1 MVVRYLVTYSYR
13 LFGSY
18 FTKRRAKYF
27 DLRQELLKT
36 RYNISFDMYLSL
48 AVFCSLLMI
57 IVGLFSAILVLSAFG
72 APDITLTRSILTDI
86 FVGFHE
92 YKNLALKIIS
102 VVVLMG
108 VFGGG
113 TFIAFLNYPKLI
125 NSSRKRSI
133 DTMLPYAVHY
143 MSAMSGAGVIP
154 VDIFSSLA
162 NNKIY
167 GEAAVEASYVVRDIK
182 VLGCDLVQAMK
193 NVASTTPSYRLQEFL
208 QGAIT
213 IVSSGGDLESFLKLK
228 AEQFVVESKREQKE
242 FLDTLGLIAE
252 TYVTAFV
259 AGPLFL
265 IVMMSVMTIM
275 GGMNL
280 MLMYLLIYLVIP
292 VGSIVFVLLVSSM
305 TPEV

>member
-1 MVVRYLVTYSYR
+1 MVVRYLTSYSYR

-18 FTKRRAKYF
+18 FSKRRAKYF

-36 RYNISFDMYLSL
+36 RFNISFDMYLSL
-48 AVFCSLLMI
+48 AVLCSLLMVA
-57 IVGLFSAILVLSAFG
+57 VGLLFAILVVSTFG
-72 APDITLTRSILTDI
+72 APDIIFTRSFITDI
-86 FVGFHE
+86 FKGFHE
-92 YKNLALKIIS
+92 YRNLTLKIIS
-102 VVVLMG
+102 VVVIMG
-108 VFGGG
+108 IFGVG
-113 TFIAFLNYPKLI
+113 TFITFLNYPKLI
-125 NSSRKRSI
+125 NSNRKRSI

-162 NNKIY
+162 KNKIY

-182 VLGCDLVQAMK
+182 VLGNDLVQAMK
-193 NVASTTPSYRLQEFL
+193 NVASTTPSYRMQEFL

-228 AEQFVVESKREQKE
+228 AEQFVIESKREQKE

-292 VGSIVFVLLVSSM
+292 VGSLVFVILVNSM

>member
-1 MVVRYLVTYSYR
+1 MVVRYLTSYSYR

-18 FTKRRAKYF
+18 FSKRRAKYF

-36 RYNISFDMYLSL
+36 RFNISFDMYLSL
-48 AVFCSLLMI
+48 AVLCSLLMVA
-57 IVGLFSAILVLSAFG
+57 VGLLFAILVVSTFG
-72 APDITLTRSILTDI
+72 APDIIFTRSFITDI
-86 FVGFHE
+86 FKGFNE
-92 YKNLALKIIS
+92 YRNLTLKIIS
-102 VVVLMG
+102 VVVIMG
-108 VFGGG
+108 IFGVG
-113 TFIAFLNYPKLI
+113 TFITFLNYPKLI
-125 NSSRKRSI
+125 NSNRKRSI

-162 NNKIY
+162 KNKIY

-182 VLGCDLVQAMK
+182 VLGNDLVQAMK
-193 NVASTTPSYRLQEFL
+193 NVASTTPSYRMQEFL

-228 AEQFVVESKREQKE
+228 AEQFVIESKREQKE

-292 VGSIVFVLLVSSM
+292 VGSLLFVILVNSM

>member
-1 MVVRYLVTYSYR
+1 MVVRYLSSYSYR

-18 FTKRRAKYF
+18 FNKKRARYF
-27 DLRQELLKT
+27 DLRQELQKT

-48 AVFCSLLMI
+48 AVLCSLLMI
-57 IVGLFSAILVLSAFG
+57 VVGFLAAILILFAIG
-72 APDITLTRSILTDI
+72 APNITLSFSFMTD
-86 FVGFHE
+86 FFKGFDE
-92 YKNLALKIIS
+92 YKNLVLKIIS
-102 VVVLMG
+102 VVVIMSF
-108 VFGGG
+108 FGLG
-113 TFIAFLNYPKLI
+113 TFIAFLNYPKLV
-125 NSSRKRSI
+125 SSNRKRNI

-162 NNKIY
+162 KNKIY

-182 VLGCDLVQAMK
+182 VLGNDLVQAMK

-208 QGAIT
+208 QGSVT
-213 IVSSGGDLESFLKLK
+213 IVSSGGDLSSFFRLK
-228 AEQFVVESKREQKE
+228 AEQFVIESKREQKE

-275 GGMNL
+275 GGMDL

-292 VGSIVFVLLVSSM
+292 GGSIVFVLLVSSI

>member
-1 MVVRYLVTYSYR
+1 
-13 LFGSY
+13 
-18 FTKRRAKYF
+18 
-27 DLRQELLKT
+27 
-36 RYNISFDMYLSL
+36 
-48 AVFCSLLMI
+48 
-57 IVGLFSAILVLSAFG
+57 
-72 APDITLTRSILTDI
+72 
-86 FVGFHE
+86 
-92 YKNLALKIIS
+92 
-102 VVVLMG
+102 
-108 VFGGG
+108 
-113 TFIAFLNYPKLI
+113 
-125 NSSRKRSI
+125 
-133 DTMLPYAVHY
+133 
-143 MSAMSGAGVIP
+143 MSGAGVIP

-162 NNKIY
+162 KNKIY

-182 VLGCDLVQAMK
+182 VLGNDLVQAMK
-193 NVASTTPSYRLQEFL
+193 NVASTTPSYRMQEFL

-228 AEQFVVESKREQKE
+228 AEQFVIESKREQKE

-292 VGSIVFVLLVSSM
+292 VGSLLFVILVNSM

>member
-1 MVVRYLVTYSYR
+1 MVVRYLTSYSYR

-18 FTKRRAKYF
+18 FSKRRAKYF

-36 RYNISFDMYLSL
+36 RFNISFDMYLSL
-48 AVFCSLLMI
+48 AVLCSLLMVA
-57 IVGLFSAILVLSAFG
+57 VGLLFAILVVSAFG
-72 APDITLTRSILTDI
+72 APDIIFTRSFITDI
-86 FVGFHE
+86 FKGFNE
-92 YKNLALKIIS
+92 YRNLTLKIIS
-102 VVVLMG
+102 VVVIMG
-108 VFGGG
+108 IFGVG
-113 TFIAFLNYPKLI
+113 TFITFLNYPKLI
-125 NSSRKRSI
+125 NSNRKRSI

-162 NNKIY
+162 KNKIY

-182 VLGCDLVQAMK
+182 VLGNDLVQAMK
-193 NVASTTPSYRLQEFL
+193 NVASTTPSYRMQEFL

-228 AEQFVVESKREQKE
+228 AEQFVIESKREQKE

-275 GGMNL
+275 GGMNM

-292 VGSIVFVLLVSSM
+292 VGSLLFVILVNSM

>member
-1 MVVRYLVTYSYR
+1 MVVRYLTSYSYR

-18 FTKRRAKYF
+18 FSKRRTQYF

-36 RYNISFDMYLSL
+36 RFNISFDMYLSL
-48 AVFCSLLMI
+48 AVLCSLLMVA
-57 IVGLFSAILVLSAFG
+57 VGLLFAILVVSTFG
-72 APDITLTRSILTDI
+72 APDIIFTRSFITDI
-86 FVGFHE
+86 FKGFHE
-92 YKNLALKIIS
+92 YRNLTLKIIS
-102 VVVLMG
+102 VVVIMG
-108 VFGGG
+108 IFGVG

-125 NSSRKRSI
+125 NSNRKRSI

-154 VDIFSSLA
+154 VEIFSSLA
-162 NNKIY
+162 KNKIY

-182 VLGCDLVQAMK
+182 VLGNDLVQAMK
-193 NVASTTPSYRLQEFL
+193 NVASTTPSYRMQEFL

-213 IVSSGGDLESFLKLK
+213 IVSSGGDLESFFKLK
-228 AEQFVVESKREQKE
+228 AEQFVTESKREQKE
-242 FLDTLGLIAE
+242 FLATLGLIAE

-292 VGSIVFVLLVSSM
+292 LGSLVFVILVNSM

>member
-1 MVVRYLVTYSYR
+1 MVVRYLTSYSYR

-18 FTKRRAKYF
+18 FSKRRAKYF

-36 RYNISFDMYLSL
+36 RFNISFDMYLSL
-48 AVFCSLLMI
+48 AVLCSLLMVA
-57 IVGLFSAILVLSAFG
+57 VGLLFAILVVSTFG
-72 APDITLTRSILTDI
+72 APDIIFTRSFITDI
-86 FVGFHE
+86 FKGFHE
-92 YKNLALKIIS
+92 YRNLTLKIIS
-102 VVVLMG
+102 VVVIMG
-108 VFGGG
+108 IFGVG
-113 TFIAFLNYPKLI
+113 TFITFLNYPKLI
-125 NSSRKRSI
+125 NSNRKRSI

-162 NNKIY
+162 KNKIY

-182 VLGCDLVQAMK
+182 VLGNDLVQAMK
-193 NVASTTPSYRLQEFL
+193 NVASTTPSYRMQEFL

-228 AEQFVVESKREQKE
+228 AEQFVIESKREQKE

-280 MLMYLLIYLVIP
+280 MLMYLLIYMVIP
-292 VGSIVFVLLVSSM
+292 VGSLLFVILVNSM

>member
-1 MVVRYLVTYSYR
+1 MVVRYLTSYSYH

-18 FTKRRAKYF
+18 FSKRREKYF

-36 RYNISFDMYLSL
+36 RFNISFDMYLSL
-48 AVFCSLLMI
+48 AVLCSLLMVV
-57 IVGLFSAILVLSAFG
+57 VGLLLAILVVSTFG
-72 APDITLTRSILTDI
+72 APDIIFTRSFITDI
-86 FVGFHE
+86 FKGFHE
-92 YKNLALKIIS
+92 YRNLTLKIIS
-102 VVVLMG
+102 VVVIMG
-108 VFGGG
+108 IFGVG
-113 TFIAFLNYPKLI
+113 TFITFLNYPKLI
-125 NSSRKRSI
+125 NSNRKRSI

-162 NNKIY
+162 KNKIY

-182 VLGCDLVQAMK
+182 VLGNDLVQAMK
-193 NVASTTPSYRLQEFL
+193 NVASTTPSYRMQEFL

-228 AEQFVVESKREQKE
+228 AEQFVIESKREQKE

-292 VGSIVFVLLVSSM
+292 LGSLVFVILVNSM

>member
-1 MVVRYLVTYSYR
+1 MVVRYLTSYSYR

-18 FTKRRAKYF
+18 FSKRRAKYF

-36 RYNISFDMYLSL
+36 RFNISFDMYLSL
-48 AVFCSLLMI
+48 AVLCSLLMVA
-57 IVGLFSAILVLSAFG
+57 VGLLFAILVVSTFG
-72 APDITLTRSILTDI
+72 APDIIFTRSFITDI
-86 FVGFHE
+86 FKGFHE
-92 YKNLALKIIS
+92 YRNLTLKIIS
-102 VVVLMG
+102 VVVITG
-108 VFGGG
+108 IFGIG
-113 TFIAFLNYPKLI
+113 TFITFLNYPKLI
-125 NSSRKRSI
+125 NSNRKRSI

-154 VDIFSSLA
+154 VGIFSSLA
-162 NNKIY
+162 KNKIY

-182 VLGCDLVQAMK
+182 VLGNDLVQAMK
-193 NVASTTPSYRLQEFL
+193 NVASTTPSYRMQEFL

-228 AEQFVVESKREQKE
+228 AEQFVIESKREQKE

-280 MLMYLLIYLVIP
+280 MLMYLLIYMVIP
-292 VGSIVFVLLVSSM
+292 VGSLLFVILVNSM

>member
-1 MVVRYLVTYSYR
+1 MVVRYLTTYSYR

-18 FTKRRAKYF
+18 FSKRRAQYF

-36 RYNISFDMYLSL
+36 RFNISFDMYLSL
-48 AVFCSLLMI
+48 AVLCSLLMVA
-57 IVGLFSAILVLSAFG
+57 VGLLFAILVVSAFG
-72 APDITLTRSILTDI
+72 APDIIFTRSFITDI
-86 FVGFHE
+86 FKGFHE
-92 YKNLALKIIS
+92 YRNLTLKIIS
-102 VVVLMG
+102 VVVIMG
-108 VFGGG
+108 IFGVG
-113 TFIAFLNYPKLI
+113 TFITFLNYPKLI
-125 NSSRKRSI
+125 NSNRKRSI

-162 NNKIY
+162 KNKIY

-182 VLGCDLVQAMK
+182 VLGNDLVQAMK
-193 NVASTTPSYRLQEFL
+193 NVASTTPSYRMQEFL

-228 AEQFVVESKREQKE
+228 AEQFVIESKREQKE

-292 VGSIVFVLLVSSM
+292 VGSLLFVILVNSM

>member
-1 MVVRYLVTYSYR
+1 MVVRYLTSYSYR

-18 FTKRRAKYF
+18 FSKRRAKYF

-36 RYNISFDMYLSL
+36 RFNISFDMYLSL
-48 AVFCSLLMI
+48 AVLCSLLMVA
-57 IVGLFSAILVLSAFG
+57 VGLLFAILVVSAFG
-72 APDITLTRSILTDI
+72 APDIIFTRSFITDI
-86 FVGFHE
+86 FKGFNE
-92 YKNLALKIIS
+92 YRNLTLKIIS
-102 VVVLMG
+102 VVVIMG
-108 VFGGG
+108 IFGVG
-113 TFIAFLNYPKLI
+113 TFITFLNYPKLI
-125 NSSRKRSI
+125 NSNRKRSI

-162 NNKIY
+162 KNKIY

-182 VLGCDLVQAMK
+182 VLGNDLVQAMK
-193 NVASTTPSYRLQEFL
+193 NVASTTPSYRMQEFL

-228 AEQFVVESKREQKE
+228 AEQFVIESKREQKE

-292 VGSIVFVLLVSSM
+292 VGSLLFVILVNSM

>member
-1 MVVRYLVTYSYR
+1 MVVRYLTSYSYR

-18 FTKRRAKYF
+18 FSKRRAKYF

-36 RYNISFDMYLSL
+36 RFNISFDMYLSL
-48 AVFCSLLMI
+48 AVLCSLLMVA
-57 IVGLFSAILVLSAFG
+57 VGLLFAILVVSAFG
-72 APDITLTRSILTDI
+72 APDIIFTRSFITDI
-86 FVGFHE
+86 FKGFNE
-92 YKNLALKIIS
+92 YRNLTLKIIS
-102 VVVLMG
+102 VVVITGIFG
-108 VFGGG
+108 VG
-113 TFIAFLNYPKLI
+113 TFITFLNYPKLI
-125 NSSRKRSI
+125 NSNRKRSI

-154 VDIFSSLA
+154 VGIFSSLA
-162 NNKIY
+162 KNKIY

-182 VLGCDLVQAMK
+182 VLGNDLVQAMK
-193 NVASTTPSYRLQEFL
+193 NVASTTPSYRMQEFL

-228 AEQFVVESKREQKE
+228 AEQFVIESKREQKE

-292 VGSIVFVLLVSSM
+292 VGSLLFVILVNSM

>member
-1 MVVRYLVTYSYR
+1 MVVRYLTSYSYR

-18 FTKRRAKYF
+18 FSKRRAKYF

-36 RYNISFDMYLSL
+36 RFNISFDMYLSL
-48 AVFCSLLMI
+48 AVLCSLLMVA
-57 IVGLFSAILVLSAFG
+57 VGLLFAILVVSTFG
-72 APDITLTRSILTDI
+72 APDIIFTRSFITDI
-86 FVGFHE
+86 FKGFHE
-92 YKNLALKIIS
+92 YRNLTLKIIS
-102 VVVLMG
+102 VVVIMG
-108 VFGGG
+108 IFGVG

-125 NSSRKRSI
+125 NSNRKRSI

-162 NNKIY
+162 KNKIY

-182 VLGCDLVQAMK
+182 VLGNDLVQAMK
-193 NVASTTPSYRLQEFL
+193 NVASTTPSYRMQEFL

-228 AEQFVVESKREQKE
+228 AEQFVIESKREQKE

-292 VGSIVFVLLVSSM
+292 LGSLVFVILVNSM

>member
-1 MVVRYLVTYSYR
+1 MVVRYLTSYSYR

-18 FTKRRAKYF
+18 FSKRRAKYF

-36 RYNISFDMYLSL
+36 RFNISFDMYLSL
-48 AVFCSLLMI
+48 AVLCSLLMVA
-57 IVGLFSAILVLSAFG
+57 VGLLFAILVVSTFG
-72 APDITLTRSILTDI
+72 APDIIFTRSFITDI
-86 FVGFHE
+86 FKGFNE
-92 YKNLALKIIS
+92 YRNLTLKIIS
-102 VVVLMG
+102 VVVITGIFG
-108 VFGGG
+108 VG
-113 TFIAFLNYPKLI
+113 TFITFLNYPKLI
-125 NSSRKRSI
+125 NSNRKRSI

-154 VDIFSSLA
+154 VGIFSSLA
-162 NNKIY
+162 KNKIY

-182 VLGCDLVQAMK
+182 VLGNDLVQAMK
-193 NVASTTPSYRLQEFL
+193 NVASTTPSYRMQEFL

-228 AEQFVVESKREQKE
+228 AEQFVIESKREQKE

-292 VGSIVFVLLVSSM
+292 VGSLLFVILVNSM

>member
-1 MVVRYLVTYSYR
+1 MVVRYLTSYSYR

-18 FTKRRAKYF
+18 FNKRRARYF
-27 DLRQELLKT
+27 DIRQELLKT
-36 RYNISFDMYLSL
+36 RYNTSFDMYLSL
-48 AVFCSLLMI
+48 AVLCSLLMMA
-57 IVGLFSAILVLSAFG
+57 VGLLFAILVVSALG
-72 APDITLTRSILTDI
+72 TPDIILTSSYITDI
-86 FVGFHE
+86 FKDFHE
-92 YKNLALKIIS
+92 YRNLALNIIS
-102 VVVLMG
+102 VVVIM
-108 VFGGG
+108 VIFGAG

-125 NSSRKRSI
+125 NSNRKRSI

-162 NNKIY
+162 KNKIY

-182 VLGCDLVQAMK
+182 VLGNDLVQAMK

-213 IVSSGGDLESFLKLK
+213 IVSSGGDLESFFRLK
-228 AEQFVVESKREQKE
+228 AEQFVIESRREQKE

-275 GGMNL
+275 GGMD
-280 MLMYLLIYLVIP
+280 MVLMYLLIYLVIP
-292 VGSIVFVLLVSSM
+292 AGSIVFVILVSSI

>member
-1 MVVRYLVTYSYR
+1 MVVRYLTSYSYR

-18 FTKRRAKYF
+18 FSKRRAKYF

-36 RYNISFDMYLSL
+36 RFNISFDMYLSL
-48 AVFCSLLMI
+48 AVLCSLLMVA
-57 IVGLFSAILVLSAFG
+57 VGLLFAILVVSTFG
-72 APDITLTRSILTDI
+72 APDIIFTRSFITDI
-86 FVGFHE
+86 FKGFHE
-92 YKNLALKIIS
+92 YRNLTLKIIS
-102 VVVLMG
+102 VVVIMG
-108 VFGGG
+108 IFGVG
-113 TFIAFLNYPKLI
+113 TFITFLNYPKLI
-125 NSSRKRSI
+125 NSNRKRSI

-154 VDIFSSLA
+154 VGIFSSLA
-162 NNKIY
+162 KNKIY

-182 VLGCDLVQAMK
+182 VLGNDLVQAMK
-193 NVASTTPSYRLQEFL
+193 NVASTTPSYRMQEFL

-228 AEQFVVESKREQKE
+228 AEQFVIESKREQKE

-292 VGSIVFVLLVSSM
+292 VGSLLFVILVNSM

>member
-1 MVVRYLVTYSYR
+1 MVVRYLTSYSYR

-18 FTKRRAKYF
+18 FSKRRAKYF

-36 RYNISFDMYLSL
+36 RFNISFDMYLSL
-48 AVFCSLLMI
+48 AVLCSLLMVA
-57 IVGLFSAILVLSAFG
+57 VGLLFAILVVSTFG
-72 APDITLTRSILTDI
+72 APDIIFTRSFITDI
-86 FVGFHE
+86 FKGFHE
-92 YKNLALKIIS
+92 YRNLTLKIIS
-102 VVVLMG
+102 VVVIMG
-108 VFGGG
+108 IFGVG

-125 NSSRKRSI
+125 NSNRKRSI

-154 VDIFSSLA
+154 VNIFSSLA
-162 NNKIY
+162 KNKIY

-182 VLGCDLVQAMK
+182 VLGNDLVQAMK
-193 NVASTTPSYRLQEFL
+193 NVASTTPSYRMQEFL

-228 AEQFVVESKREQKE
+228 AEQFVIESKREQKE

-292 VGSIVFVLLVSSM
+292 VGSLLFVILVNSM

>member
-1 MVVRYLVTYSYR
+1 MVVRYLTSYSYR
-13 LFGSY
+13 FFGSY
-18 FTKRRAKYF
+18 FTKRRAQYF

-36 RYNISFDMYLSL
+36 RLNISFDMYLSL
-48 AVFCSLLMI
+48 AVLCSLLMMV
-57 IVGLFSAILVLSAFG
+57 VGLLFAILVVSAFS
-72 APDITLTRSILTDI
+72 APDIILSRSFLTDI
-86 FVGFHE
+86 FESFQE
-92 YKNLALKIIS
+92 YKNLVLKIIS
-102 VVVLMG
+102 VVVITG
-108 VFGGG
+108 IFVVG

-125 NSSRKRSI
+125 NSKRRRNI
-133 DTMLPYAVHY
+133 DTILPYAVHY

-154 VDIFSSLA
+154 VDVFSSLA
-162 NNKIY
+162 KNKIY

-182 VLGCDLVQAMK
+182 ILGNDLVQAMK

-208 QGAIT
+208 QGAVT

-242 FLDTLGLIAE
+242 FLETLGLIAE

-265 IVMMSVMTIM
+265 LVMMSVMTII
-275 GGMNL
+275 GGMSL

>member
-1 MVVRYLVTYSYR
+1 MVVRYLTSYSYR

-18 FTKRRAKYF
+18 FSKRREKYF

-36 RYNISFDMYLSL
+36 RFNISFDMYLSL
-48 AVFCSLLMI
+48 AVLCSLLMVA
-57 IVGLFSAILVLSAFG
+57 VGLLFAILVVSTFG
-72 APDITLTRSILTDI
+72 APDIIFTRSFITDI
-86 FVGFHE
+86 FKGFHE
-92 YKNLALKIIS
+92 YRNLTLKIIS
-102 VVVLMG
+102 VVVIMG
-108 VFGGG
+108 IFGVG
-113 TFIAFLNYPKLI
+113 TFITFLNYPKLI
-125 NSSRKRSI
+125 NSNRKRSI

-162 NNKIY
+162 RNKIY

-182 VLGCDLVQAMK
+182 VLGNDLVQAMK

-208 QGAIT
+208 QGAVT
-213 IVSSGGDLESFLKLK
+213 IVSSGGDLESFFRLK
-228 AEQFVVESKREQKE
+228 AEQFVIESKREQKE

-275 GGMNL
+275 GGMDL

-292 VGSIVFVLLVSSM
+292 VGSIVFVILVSSM

>member
-1 MVVRYLVTYSYR
+1 MVVRYLTSYSYR

-18 FTKRRAKYF
+18 FSKRREKYF

-36 RYNISFDMYLSL
+36 RFNISFDMYLSL
-48 AVFCSLLMI
+48 AVLCSLLMVV
-57 IVGLFSAILVLSAFG
+57 VGLLLAILVVSTFG
-72 APDITLTRSILTDI
+72 APDIIFTRSFITDI
-86 FVGFHE
+86 FKGFHE
-92 YKNLALKIIS
+92 YRNLTLKIIS
-102 VVVLMG
+102 VVVIMG
-108 VFGGG
+108 IFGVG
-113 TFIAFLNYPKLI
+113 TFITFLNYPKLI
-125 NSSRKRSI
+125 NSNRKRSI

-162 NNKIY
+162 KNKIY

-182 VLGCDLVQAMK
+182 VLGNDLVQAMK
-193 NVASTTPSYRLQEFL
+193 NVASTTPSYRMQEFL

-228 AEQFVVESKREQKE
+228 AEQFVIESKREQKE

-292 VGSIVFVLLVSSM
+292 LGSLVFVILVNSM